1 MLSNLLDRISF
12 LALLLVIV
20 LLPVFVLP
28 FTRIPVEISKGLL
41 LVIGLAVSIIFW
53 TVARFSDGK
62 ISLPKSP
69 IILSGLFIVVSVF
82 LSAFFSSASQ
92 VSFFGTMFDMG
103 TFWFIFSAFLLMFI
117 SSVVIRDSK
126 KARTVFVGVVLSSAV
141 VLIFQAVHMFFPQA
155 LSLGILGSKTDNILG
170 SWNSFGI
177 FAGLFSIMSVLV
189 LEFLSLSRVTKII
202 LWSLTVLALFMVASV
217 NFLLIW
223 KLLGIFALIIF
234 VYKISFSSTLSEQEK
249 EKTNFPVASFI
260 VVMVSLLFFMSSQ
273 FIGSLLPNK
282 LGLSNIEVRPSFA
295 STMLVTG
302 KALSTNPILGV
313 GPNRFSEVWSKYK
326 PKDINNSIFWDTPF
340 ESGSGLLPTFASTTG
355 YLGIL
360 AWLTFF
366 VLFLMLGVKTLF
378 SSIKKGVHLEMTGF
392 FLAALYLFVVSFLYP
407 SGPVIFL
414 LALAFSGI
422 FIGVSSV
429 VHHEDITLTF
439 SEDPRKSFF
448 SILLMVVLMITT
460 AAMSFKYIERFASV
474 SYFNQTLSAQSF
486 ETAEASIR
494 KAVSL
499 YTNDLYLRTYAQVY
513 LLKLNSI
520 VSKGSDLSETD
531 KADLKTSFDQ
541 SIFAGTDA
549 ERYNPSNYLNLQM
562 LGSLYQTFG
571 GVGVTGAFDKA
582 IESYQ
587 KASIL
592 NPNNPGIKLSIAR
605 TYMADGK
612 NKEAKDFAKQ
622 ALELKPDLIDT
633 LITLS
638 QIAKIDGENSIAV
651 SYAEQALSLAPA
663 NKDLIQYVK
672 TLKGGGNAVA
682 PAPTVNPTLT
692 PTPDNKTTTTPK
704 KTP

>member
-1 MLSNLLDRISF
+1 
-12 LALLLVIV
+12 
-20 LLPVFVLP
+20 
-28 FTRIPVEISKGLL
+28 
-41 LVIGLAVSIIFW
+41 
-53 TVARFSDGK
+53 
-62 ISLPKSP
+62 
-69 IILSGLFIVVSVF
+69 
-82 LSAFFSSASQ
+82 
-92 VSFFGTMFDMG
+92 
-103 TFWFIFSAFLLMFI
+103 
-117 SSVVIRDSK
+117 
-126 KARTVFVGVVLSSAV
+126 
-141 VLIFQAVHMFFPQA
+141 MFFPQA

-177 FAGLFSIMSVLV
+177 FAGLFGIMSVFV
-189 LEFLSLSRVTKII
+189 LEFLSLSRVAKII
-202 LWSLTVLALFMVASV
+202 LWSLTVLALLMVASV

-234 VYKISFSSTLSEQEK
+234 VYKISFASVLSEQDK
-249 EKTNFPVASFI
+249 EKANFPVASFV

-273 FIGSLLPNK
+273 FIGSLLPDK
-282 LGLSNIEVRPSFA
+282 LGLSNLEVVPSFA
-295 STMLVTG
+295 STMSVTG

-313 GPNRFSEVWSKYK
+313 GPNRFAEVWSKYK

-355 YLGIL
+355 YLGVL

-366 VLFLMLGVKTLF
+366 ILFLVLGVKTLF
-378 SSIKKGVHLEMTGF
+378 SRVKHGVHLEMIGF
-392 FLAALYLFVVSFLYP
+392 FLAALYLFVASFLYS

-414 LALAFSGI
+414 LAFAFSGI

-429 VHHEDITLTF
+429 LHHEDITLTF

-474 SYFNQTLSAQSF
+474 SYFRNTLSASSF
-486 ETAEASIR
+486 EVAEVAIR

-520 VSKGSDLSETD
+520 VSKGANLSETD

-541 SIFAGTDA
+541 SILAGTDA

-571 GVGVTGAFDKA
+571 GVGVTGAYDKA

-587 KASIL
+587 KASLL

-638 QIAKIDGENSIAV
+638 QIAKIDGENTSAI
-651 SYAEQALSLAPA
+651 SYAQQALALAPV
-663 NKDLIQYVK
+663 NKDLIQYVNA
-672 TLKGGGNAVA
+672 LKGGGNAVA
-682 PAPTVNPTLT
+682 PAGAINPTT
-692 PTPDNKTTTTPK
+692 PIPDKQTTTTPK
-704 KTP
+704 KTR